1 MVHVRGKK
9 IGIIGVGNMGQAIM
23 KGLIDSKKVEPENLY
38 FTNRSTGKVE
48 KVKKNYNA
56 NYFRTNEE
64 LIDHC
69 DVVIIAVKPQDME
82 EALEPCRNSFGEHHI
97 VISLAAGMDFT
108 SLKKLIPQGHLTRV
122 MMNTPVLIRQGVI
135 GYCSKNDLYELMIED
150 LFSPLGTVIKLEDGD
165 PFEAFTVAS
174 SSGTGFIFELMSY
187 WQDWIEEHGVEPNVA
202 RQIIVQTFLGT
213 AALAQ
218 GSTENLEELQN
229 KVTSRKGMTAA
240 GLESMRSLEIEGLL
254 RMSFGKA
261 AQRYRELGNG
271 R

>member
-9 IGIIGVGNMGQAIM
+9 IGIIGIGNMGQAIM
-23 KGLIDSKKVEPENLY
+23 KGLLDSKKVEAENL
-38 FTNRSTGKVE
+38 FVTNRSDGKVE
-48 KVKKNYNA
+48 KVKKLYNVQS
-56 NYFRTNEE
+56 FRTNEE

-69 DVVIIAVKPQDME
+69 QIIIIAVKPQDMQ
-82 EALEPCRNSFGEHHI
+82 EALEPCHSAFGDHHV

-108 SLKKLIPQGHLTRV
+108 SLRRLIPHGHLTRV

-135 GYCSKNDLYELMIED
+135 GYCPQNDLYELMMND

-174 SSGTGFIFELMSY
+174 ASGTGFIFELMNY
-187 WQDWIEEHGVEPNVA
+187 WQDWIEEHNVSPEVA

-218 GSTENLEELQN
+218 VSTESLEELQN

-261 AQRYRELGNG
+261 AQRSRELN

>member
-1 MVHVRGKK
+1 
-9 IGIIGVGNMGQAIM
+9 
-23 KGLIDSKKVEPENLY
+23 
-38 FTNRSTGKVE
+38 
-48 KVKKNYNA
+48 
-56 NYFRTNEE
+56 
-64 LIDHC
+64 
-69 DVVIIAVKPQDME
+69 
-82 EALEPCRNSFGEHHI
+82 
-97 VISLAAGMDFT
+97 
-108 SLKKLIPQGHLTRV
+108 
-122 MMNTPVLIRQGVI
+122 VI

-187 WQDWIEEHGVEPNVA
+187 WQDWIEEHGVEPSVA

-218 GSTENLEELQN
+218 GSSENLEELQN

>member
-9 IGIIGVGNMGQAIM
+9 VGIIGAGNMGQAII
-23 KGLIDSKKVEPENLY
+23 KGLIESQKLDANSLFV
-38 FTNRSTGKVE
+38 TNRSSGKTD
-48 KVKKNYNA
+48 KVKKLFNVNS
-56 NYFRTNEE
+56 FRSNEE

-69 DVVIIAVKPQDME
+69 DVVIVAVKPQDVP
-82 EALEPCRNSFGEHHI
+82 EALEPCRNSFGQHHI
-97 VISLAAGMDFT
+97 VISLAAGMDFM
-108 SLKKLIPQGHLTRV
+108 SLRKLIPQGNLTRV

-135 GYCSKNDLYELMIED
+135 GYCSENGLYDLLIQD
-150 LFSPLGTVIKLEDGD
+150 LFSPLGTVISLEEGD

-187 WQDWIEEHGVEPNVA
+187 WQDWIEEHGLEPEVA

-218 GSTENLEELQN
+218 SSSENLEELQN